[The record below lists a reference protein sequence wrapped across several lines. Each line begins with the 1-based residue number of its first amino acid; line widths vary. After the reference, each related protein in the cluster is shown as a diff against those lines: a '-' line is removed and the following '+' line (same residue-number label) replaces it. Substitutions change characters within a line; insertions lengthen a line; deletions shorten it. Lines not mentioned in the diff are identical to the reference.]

1 MKRLKAFLIIVCCLL
16 SMMSLSLTA
25 SAGIISAG
33 TFLYGSYCPLCNQY
47 CNLTVISFREAT
59 AAATGFIAV
68 SCPECGRSFSRA
80 TRYWHY
86 CDQVVLNS
94 FGFGDVFRRY
104 CSVHDKHELAV
115 CSGIGDFDSN
125 RLSIRYYA
133 HDETDNSGGGFSL
146 YFSHDWRE
154 QTRISA
160 TCTSSGSISLFCYR
174 CYEPKTQLLPA
185 LGHDYITTRT
195 DPTCTT
201 PGSIVSTCSRC
212 QDVQTEPIPALDH
225 DWQEAVRADPTCTTP
240 GSITSTCSRCQDT
253 QTETLLTLYHSWE
266 SGEIVP
272 STYDEDGSLVT
283 EGYTFYNCSSCGSSF
298 TAVAG
303 SSPPDSGAVPGGIG
317 GEGVPDTTAALGKTF
332 LSGIWSLFA
341 IGVPGFG
348 FTFGQMWLGV
358 LLASLSILVVR
369 IIFGFGGGPR
379 GDSPRTSS
387 TNNPRISKERRH
399 DEY

>member
-1 MKRLKAFLIIVCCLL
+1 MKHVKAIVVAICF
-16 SMMSLSLTA
+16 MAITA
-25 SAGIISAG
+25 SFSIVASASESLIGSTIWCVCPSCNNWSYG
-33 TFLYGSYCPLCNQY
+33 TINSLVL
-47 CNLTVISFREAT
+47 AT
-59 AAATGFIAV
+59 
-68 SCPECGRSFSRA
+68 P
-80 TRYWHY
+80 
-86 CDQVVLNS
+86 
-94 FGFGDVFRRY
+94 
-104 CSVHDKHELAV
+104 
-115 CSGIGDFDSN
+115 
-125 RLSIRYYA
+125 
-133 HDETDNSGGGFSL
+133 
-146 YFSHDWRE
+146 
-154 QTRISA
+154 
-160 TCTSSGSISLFCYR
+160 TSSGSGDMSFQCGHRIVRTMTRYWSDFSEFEFASPSAYGPFDVFNCGTADLSFLLCYQASTCVERGVFNFISISRKVFSTSSLGVYPHSYVENSCTPATCTTFGSMVFICSFCR
-174 CYEPKTQLLPA
+174 NTKTETIPA

-253 QTETLLTLYHSWE
+253 QTETLPTLYHSWE

-317 GEGVPDTTAALGKTF
+317 GEGMPDTTAALGKTF

>member
-1 MKRLKAFLIIVCCLL
+1 M
-16 SMMSLSLTA
+16 
-25 SAGIISAG
+25 
-33 TFLYGSYCPLCNQY
+33 
-47 CNLTVISFREAT
+47 
-59 AAATGFIAV
+59 
-68 SCPECGRSFSRA
+68 
-80 TRYWHY
+80 
-86 CDQVVLNS
+86 
-94 FGFGDVFRRY
+94 
-104 CSVHDKHELAV
+104 
-115 CSGIGDFDSN
+115 
-125 RLSIRYYA
+125 
-133 HDETDNSGGGFSL
+133 
-146 YFSHDWRE
+146 
-154 QTRISA
+154 
-160 TCTSSGSISLFCYR
+160 
-174 CYEPKTQLLPA
+174 
-185 LGHDYITTRT
+185 
-195 DPTCTT
+195 
-201 PGSIVSTCSRC
+201 
-212 QDVQTEPIPALDH
+212 
-225 DWQEAVRADPTCTTP
+225 
-240 GSITSTCSRCQDT
+240 
-253 QTETLLTLYHSWE
+253 
-266 SGEIVP
+266 
-272 STYDEDGSLVT
+272 T